1 MLKRLLKE
9 LTQKPMAVAQRPTSY
24 VKTSK
29 SSFPFYIKA
38 PMVLLGLYLLFYILF
53 ILKDILVPVCY
64 AGLLAI
70 LLNPFVNRLN
80 QFKIKREVSIS
91 IAILLAII
99 VFGGLIAFLANQ
111 MTSFGEFAP
120 EFKQRGNQILT
131 DAQVWVNSTF
141 NISFSKQM
149 KMVSDALESSK
160 AYIGQTVSTIAGI
173 IGIVVLLP
181 IYVYLILYYKPLFI
195 NFFYEVFD
203 TEHEVKVSEVLTE
216 TKSAIQS
223 YIQGLLIEMLIVAG
237 LNSAALLLLGVEY
250 AVLIGVVGAI
260 LNIVPYIGGLIAIA
274 MPVAMS
280 LVTGDGGYST
290 ALYIIIAYTI
300 IQFLDN
306 NVIVPKVVSSKV
318 EVNAF
323 VSIIVV
329 LLGGA
334 LWGVSGMFLS
344 IPFVAILK
352 IIFDRIQDLKPWGMI
367 LGTEMN
373 EGFSLRDFGSPEAA
387 EKSVISQDIAFDHF
401 SSAKEDKP
409 IIDKSKKE

>member
-1 MLKRLLKE
+1 MLARIFKGFTNKQSE
-9 LTQKPMAVAQRPTSY
+9 VSPQLTTYTKAN
-24 VKTSK
+24 K

-53 ILKDILVPVCY
+53 ILKDTLAPVCY

-70 LLNPFVNRLN
+70 LLNPLVNKLN
-80 QFKIKREVSIS
+80 ELKVKREIS
-91 IAILLAII
+91 IILSILLAF
-99 VFGGLIAFLANQ
+99 VLFGGLIAFLASQ
-111 MTSFGEFAP
+111 MSSFSELAP
-120 EFKQRGNQILT
+120 EFMQKGNQLLHDI
-131 DAQVWVNSTF
+131 QIWVSDCC
-141 NISFSKQM
+141 NISLSKQM
-149 KMVSDALESSK
+149 KMITEALESSK

-203 TEHEVKVSEVLTE
+203 TEHESKVSEVLTE

-250 AVLIGVVGAI
+250 AILIGVVGAI
-260 LNIVPYIGGLIAIA
+260 INIIPYIGGLIAIA

-323 VSIIVV
+323 ISIIVV

-367 LGTEMN
+367 LGTQMN
-373 EGFSLRDFGSPEAA
+373 EDFSLNDFGSPEAA
-387 EKSVISQDIAFDHF
+387 EKSVISQEIAFDHF
-401 SSAKEDKP
+401 IGEKNDTSV
-409 IIDKSKKE
+409 IDK

>member
-9 LTQKPMAVAQRPTSY
+9 FTQKPMSAHPKPTSY
-24 VKTSK
+24 VKSSK
-29 SSFPFYIKA
+29 SSYPFYIKA
-38 PMVLLGLYLLFYILF
+38 PMVLLGLYLLFYMLF

-64 AGLLAI
+64 AGLLSI
-70 LLNPFVNRLN
+70 LLNPLVNRLN

-99 VFGGLIAFLANQ
+99 IFGGLVAFLASQ
-111 MTSFGEFAP
+111 MTSFSEFAP

-131 DAQVWVNSTF
+131 DAQVWIKSTF
-141 NISFSKQM
+141 NISFNKQM

-203 TEHEVKVSEVLTE
+203 TEHEAKVSEVLTE

-250 AVLIGVVGAI
+250 AVLLGVIGAI

-274 MPVAMS
+274 MPVMMS

-290 ALYIIIAYTI
+290 ALYIIIAYTV

-323 VSIIVV
+323 ISIIVV

-373 EGFSLRDFGSPEAA
+373 EDFSLHDFGSPEAA
-387 EKSVISQDIAFDHF
+387 EKSVISQELTFDQIG
-401 SSAKEDKP
+401 AEKEDK
-409 IIDKSKKE
+409 

>member
-9 LTQKPMAVAQRPTSY
+9 LTQKPMAAHPKPTSY
-24 VKTSK
+24 VKSSK
-29 SSFPFYIKA
+29 SSYPFYIKA
-38 PMVLLGLYLLFYILF
+38 PMVLLGLYLLFYMLF

-64 AGLLAI
+64 AGLLSI
-70 LLNPFVNRLN
+70 LLNPLVNRLN

-91 IAILLAII
+91 IAILLAIV
-99 VFGGLIAFLANQ
+99 VFGGLITFLGSQ
-111 MTSFGEFAP
+111 MTSFSEFAP
-120 EFKQRGNQILT
+120 DFKHRGNQILT
-131 DAQVWVNSTF
+131 DLQVWIKSTF

-149 KMVSDALESSK
+149 KMFSDALESSK
-160 AYIGQTVSTIAGI
+160 AYIGETVSTIAGI

-203 TEHEVKVSEVLTE
+203 TEHEDKVSEVLTE
-216 TKSAIQS
+216 TKMAIQS

-237 LNSAALLLLGVEY
+237 LNSVALLLLGVEY
-250 AVLIGVVGAI
+250 AVLLGVIGAI

-274 MPVAMS
+274 MPVMMS

-290 ALYIIIAYTI
+290 ALYVIIAYTV

-323 VSIIVV
+323 IPIIVV

-373 EGFSLRDFGSPEAA
+373 ENFSLHDFGSPEAA
-387 EKSVISQDIAFDHF
+387 EKSVISQEIAFDQIGLE
-401 SSAKEDKP
+401 KENTEPSPK
-409 IIDKSKKE
+409 

>member
-9 LTQKPMAVAQRPTSY
+9 LTQKPMAAHPKPTSY
-24 VKTSK
+24 VKSSK
-29 SSFPFYIKA
+29 SSYPFYIKA
-38 PMVLLGLYLLFYILF
+38 PMVLLGLYLLFYMLF

-64 AGLLAI
+64 AGLLSI
-70 LLNPFVNRLN
+70 LLNPLVNRLN

-99 VFGGLIAFLANQ
+99 IFGGLVAFLASQ
-111 MTSFGEFAP
+111 MTSFSEFAP

-131 DAQVWVNSTF
+131 DAQVWIKSTF
-141 NISFSKQM
+141 NISFNKQM

-203 TEHEVKVSEVLTE
+203 TEHEAKVSEVLTE

-250 AVLIGVVGAI
+250 AVLLGVIGAI

-274 MPVAMS
+274 MPVMMS

-290 ALYIIIAYTI
+290 ALYIIIAYTV

-323 VSIIVV
+323 ISIIVV

-373 EGFSLRDFGSPEAA
+373 EDFSLHDFGSPEAA
-387 EKSVISQDIAFDHF
+387 EKSVISQELAFDQIG
-401 SSAKEDKP
+401 AKKEDK
-409 IIDKSKKE
+409 